1 MASPTFSK
9 AGVTTLTF
17 SDGESFPITRTD
29 SKRQLRGIAMGG
41 SVKILTLS
49 SNQEQY
55 IDLIFNQLTSTDIT
69 NIKAFLDD
77 ANINWSA
84 NTFTYTDSES
94 NTFTVRFWNDALIY
108 NRIFLN
114 LYAVS
119 IRLRVET

>member
-41 SVKILTLS
+41 SIKILTLS